1 MYGLSTDS
9 ECFFK
14 GALWCALIEIV
25 HKAWLNVEI
34 FFRERAMEDCEFV
47 TLCTC
52 NNRGVVMNRPSIWW
66 LGLLEETLDCP
77 GRYCGR
83 IGPDSVNGSCYSD
96 CGVSLNAFT
105 SHTTRPSCVHTWLTA
120 PKPPD
125 IPWDICTRKLRIHVT
140 WQAFHPTCPVSSPPH
155 FYCVQACP
163 TGYRVDQNTSEC
175 LPCGD
180 PAVLR
185 DYLFLGFVCLVCV
198 AVRLSVIAA
207 TTVGKPQLAV
217 KL

>member
-1 MYGLSTDS
+1 
-9 ECFFK
+9 
-14 GALWCALIEIV
+14 
-25 HKAWLNVEI
+25 
-34 FFRERAMEDCEFV
+34 MEDCEFV
-47 TLCTC
+47 TLYTC
-52 NNRGVVMNRPSIWW
+52 NDRGSVMKRPSIWC
-66 LGLLEETLDCP
+66 LGLLKETLDCP

-83 IGPDSVNGSCYSD
+83 VAGNHSVNGSCYSD
-96 CGVSLNAFT
+96 CGVSLRAFT
-105 SHTTRPSCVHTWLTA
+105 SHITRPSCVHIIHCSQ
-120 PKPPD
+120 PINP
-125 IPWDICTRKLRIHVT
+125 RISLGIYAHVLHYMH
-140 WQAFHPTCPVSSPPH
+140 ATCPSCLSPPH